1 MNLKE
6 AKFRGEEN
14 QLRPKTNHLELP
26 CCAKLPQSN
35 NLKNKFFESLI
46 WAKHKEPQTQLLKS
60 FFLEEAPVIHYKLNT
75 SYCFCFFI

>member
-6 AKFRGEEN
+6 AKFCVEEN

-35 NLKNKFFESLI
+35 NFENKFLESLI

-75 SYCFCFFI
+75 RFCCCYFV